1 MKGFRMINNG
11 LQNLVIGGMA
21 MLVTHEAFAQLTEVE
36 NTALWVEDIFSP
48 ALLLTALIILCIGCG
63 LAVMFGRL
71 SGILFVRILVGSV
84 LIFGARTIAPKL
96 SAIVA

>member
-21 MLVTHEAFAQLTEVE
+21 MLVTHKAFAQLTEVE